1 MANDDLDEKVA
12 RAVEDWLNAPEGF
25 SIRAERMPDDARPWL
40 HEVRSMAR
48 REFTTKTRKEA
59 LRRSGKRCEA
69 SGSWYGLPEGQRCTA
84 DLSLGVEY
92 DHYIL
97 DANSKDNSLEN
108 CRAVCPKCHGW
119 KTRHRDTP
127 TAAKTVRQQFMGM
140 KTKPKKPVQSRSFD
154 KPAKPKREAKPMP
167 ARRSLYAP
175 ASEARG

>member
-1 MANDDLDEKVA
+1 
-12 RAVEDWLNAPEGF
+12 
-25 SIRAERMPDDARPWL
+25 
-40 HEVRSMAR
+40 MAR
-48 REFTTKTRKEA
+48 REFTAKTRKEA
-59 LRRSGKRCEA
+59 LKRSGKRCEA
-69 SGSWYGLPEGQRCTA
+69 SGPWYGLPEGQRCTA

-140 KTKPKKPVQSRSFD
+140 KTKVK
-154 KPAKPKREAKPMP
+154 AKIP
-167 ARRSLYAP
+167 ARPKAEKRPPKLDFTKRRNPFTHEVIS
-175 ASEARG
+175 